1 VEVIA
6 MKESMSNVDIRIILP
21 ELKEAAEGA
30 FIKNIYQYGDVFVL
44 KLYRPSGGT
53 TQLLIQPGSRV
64 HLTEY
69 RRVAPRVPP
78 RFCTALRKYL
88 RDRRIHSV
96 TQHDLDRILTFE
108 VGDEDSSYKL
118 VAELFGNGNLLL
130 LDPQDT
136 IFVAMRYKKMRDR
149 DVVPKAQYIFPPPR
163 GVDVLTSD
171 EYKLR
176 DLISDSKANMVRT
189 LASRLNLDSQ
199 SCGEICALA
208 GVPPTTKATELSEQN
223 LVDLETGLEKFIL
236 KVKDGSTKPC
246 IIEDFEPDE
255 DMEDYE
261 PDLVAY
267 TPFEFEMYHSLSHRC
282 FDSYSQSIDEFYG
295 VSEAEQEDEVE
306 QSALDKE
313 RKRLQK
319 IVEKQEEGISRLA
332 EKAEKGSQKGELIY
346 NQFQTVQEV
355 LATVSGARSGGLS
368 WSEIM
373 RTIEDGKEKENPSAL
388 LITKIVPSQA
398 EIVVNLQGIDI
409 SLDIRLN
416 AQDNASQAYD
426 QAKKSRA
433 KIKGAEM
440 QIAKTR
446 EKMEKLEASFV
457 EPTAKKT
464 PIKFRK
470 KRWYEKFRWFISSEG
485 FLVLGGRDAKTNER
499 LAKRQMDANDV
510 FLHASVHG
518 APYVIVKVPDQ
529 EPGETTLEE
538 AAQFAVTF
546 SRAWQDGHSSGDAYW
561 LSPEQVSFSPPSG
574 EYLPSGAVMMYG
586 TKNYIRNVAIN
597 LGVGLIIEDEQAIP
611 MSGPIPAVE
620 AKCDVYVEVQP
631 SEGKKGQLVKDI
643 AAELKRALPEEQ
655 RFLVDQIQQEDIMRV
670 LPPGGGK
677 VVN

>member
-1 VEVIA
+1 
-6 MKESMSNVDIRIILP
+6 MKQSMSNVDLRIILP
-21 ELKEAAEGA
+21 ELKEAAEGS
-30 FIKNIYQYGDVFVL
+30 FVKNVYQYGDVFVL

-53 TQLLIQPGSRV
+53 SQLLIQPGSRI
-64 HLTEY
+64 HLTEF

-78 RFCTALRKYL
+78 KFCTALRKYL

-96 TQHDLDRILTFE
+96 TQHDLDRIIIFE
-108 VGDEDSSYKL
+108 IGDEESSYKL

-136 IFVAMRYKKMRDR
+136 IFVAMRYRKMRDR

-163 GVDVLTSD
+163 GVDILTSD

-199 SCGEICALA
+199 SCEEICALA
-208 GVPPTTKATELSEQN
+208 GISPTAKEEDLSEQS
-223 LVDLETGLEKFIL
+223 LEDLEAGLEKFIER
-236 KVKDGSTKPC
+236 VKNGSTNPC
-246 IIEDFEPDE
+246 IIEEFEPD
-255 DMEDYE
+255 DDVEDYE
-261 PDLVAY
+261 PELIAY
-267 TPFEFEMYHSLSHRC
+267 TPFEFEMYHALSQKC
-282 FDSYSQSIDEFYG
+282 FESYSQAIDEFYG

-306 QSALDKE
+306 QTAMEKE

-319 IVEKQEEGISRLA
+319 IIEKQEEGISSLT
-332 EKAEKGSQKGELIY
+332 EKAERGREKGELIY
-346 NQFQTVQEV
+346 NQFQIVQEV
-355 LATVSGARSGGLS
+355 LETVSGARARGLS

-373 RTIEDGKEKENPSAL
+373 RTIEEGRKKGNPSAQ
-388 LITKIVPSQA
+388 LITKIMPSQA
-398 EIVVNLQGIDI
+398 EIVVNLQDIDV
-409 SLDIRLN
+409 SLDIRLS

-433 KIKGAEM
+433 KIKGAES

-446 EKMEKLEASFV
+446 KKLEQLESSFV
-457 EPTAKKT
+457 EPSTKKT
-464 PIKFRK
+464 PIKYRK

-485 FLVLGGRDAKTNER
+485 FLVLGGRDAKSNER
-499 LAKRQMDANDV
+499 LAKRQMSANDV

-518 APYVIVKVPDQ
+518 APYVVIKVPEE

-546 SRAWQDGHSSGDAYW
+546 SRAWQDGLSSGDAYW

-574 EYLPSGAVMMYG
+574 EYLPTGSIMMYG

-597 LGVGLIIEDEQAIP
+597 LGVGLIIEDEQGIP
-611 MSGPIPAVE
+611 MSGPITAVE
-620 AKCDVYVEVQP
+620 SRCDVFVNVEP
-631 SEGKKGQLVKDI
+631 SDGKKGQLVKDI
-643 AAELKRALPEEQ
+643 AAALKRGLPEEQ
-655 RFLVDQIQQEDIMRV
+655 RYLVDQIQQEDIMRI

>member
-1 VEVIA
+1 VEKPA
-6 MKESMSNVDIRIILP
+6 MKQSMSNVDLRIILP
-21 ELKEAAEGA
+21 ELKESAEGA
-30 FIKNIYQYGDVFVL
+30 FIKNVYQYGDVFVL

-53 TQLLIQPGSRV
+53 TQLLIQPGSRA

-78 RFCTALRKYL
+78 KFCTALRKYL

-96 TQHDLDRILTFE
+96 TQHELDRILIFE
-108 VGDEDSSYKL
+108 IGDEDSSYKL

-136 IFVAMRYKKMRDR
+136 IFVAMRYKRMRDR
-149 DVVPKAQYIFPPPR
+149 DVIPKAQYIFPPPR

-176 DLISDSKANMVRT
+176 DLIVDSKQNMVRT

-199 SCGEICALA
+199 SCEEICALA
-208 GVPPTTKATELSEQN
+208 GVPPTTKASDLTDQN
-223 LVDLETGLEKFIL
+223 IVDLETGLEKFIS
-236 KVKDGSTKPC
+236 KVKNGSTKPC
-246 IIEDFEPDE
+246 IIEDFDPNDE
-255 DMEDYE
+255 MEDYE
-261 PDLVAY
+261 PALVAY
-267 TPFEFEMYHSLSHRC
+267 TPFEFEMYHSLTHKC
-282 FDSYSQSIDEFYG
+282 YDNYSQSIDEFYG

-306 QSALDKE
+306 QSALEKE

-319 IVEKQEEGISRLA
+319 IVEKQEEGITRLE

-355 LATVSGARSGGLS
+355 LETVSGARSGGLS

-373 RTIEDGKEKENPSAL
+373 RTIEEGKEKGNPSAL
-388 LITKIVPSQA
+388 LITRIVPSKA
-398 EIVVNLQGIDI
+398 EIVVKLQDIDI
-409 SLDIRLN
+409 SLDIRMN
-416 AQDNASQAYD
+416 AQDNASKAYD
-426 QAKKSRA
+426 QAKKSRS
-433 KIKGAEM
+433 KIKGAET
-440 QIAKTR
+440 QISKTR
-446 EKMEKLEASFV
+446 EKLERLEASFV

-464 PIKFRK
+464 PIKYRK
-470 KRWYEKFRWFISSEG
+470 KRWYEKFRWFFSTEG
-485 FLVLGGRDAKTNER
+485 FLVLGGRDAKSNER
-499 LAKRQMDANDV
+499 LAKRQMSANDV

-518 APYVIVKVPDQ
+518 APYVIVKVPDE
-529 EPGETTLEE
+529 EPGEATLEE

-546 SRAWQDGHSSGDAYW
+546 SRAWQDGHNSGDAYW

-586 TKNYIRNVAIN
+586 TKNYIRNVAVN

-611 MSGPIPAVE
+611 MSGPIASVE
-620 AKCDVYVEVQP
+620 ARCDVFVKVRP
-631 SEGKKGQLVKDI
+631 SEDKKGQLVKEI
-643 AAELKRALPEEQ
+643 TAVLKKSLPEEQ
-655 RFLVDQIQQEDIMRV
+655 RYLVDQIQQEDIMRV